1 MSWTTSNPY
10 SHHYDIPSQHIPKAM
25 MLTKHRL
32 KLLTQMIISSCKL
45 FLRYLSPWQKVWLTH
60 QATQKRVVITSDIWA
75 WSWREHPFICVT
87 YKFCS
92 SLSEVIWKSG
102 VRIMLFLLCCLLLSS
117 CDSEFIDTG
126 FNIICEKYLVMQSS
140 LASNLGLFYL
150 TPWSAGRPGM
160 WHG

>member
-32 KLLTQMIISSCKL
+32 KLLTQMIIFSCKL
-45 FLRYLSPWQKVWLTH
+45 FLRYSSPWQKVWLTH
-60 QATQKRVVITSDIWA
+60 QATQKRVVITFDIWA

-102 VRIMLFLLCCLLLSS
+102 VRIMFFLLCCLLLSS

-140 LASNLGLFYL
+140 LASNLGFFYL